1 VLEVDDGYLGPY
13 TEIYDGRE
21 NTQVFDFEVFGLI
34 PQMIYRFRVVAI
46 DVNGFGS
53 YSDATSL

>member
-1 VLEVDDGYLGPY
+1 VDDGYLGPY